1 MKKALLIINGLIIVA
16 LLLVAGTP
24 QLGATAQAADTKVYK
39 WVFAQAQQPNN
50 TFFLRNKKE
59 AKEIAK
65 QTNGRLQI
73 QVFSDGV
80 IVPSMEIP
88 NAVKNRTIEMG
99 NTPYSAFQAVL
110 PSTRMIS
117 FMGGPLMSLSDWMVW
132 GNAFGYPVVKA
143 DIDKTFN
150 ARFYPGAALPAVL
163 CSKKPVTKLSD
174 YKGMKLRMY
183 GHTASLARKLGASIV
198 QVPGNELYT
207 ALQTGSI
214 DGAFWG
220 GYDGA
225 WIIKMWEITKYY
237 LTPVCAVG
245 GAMCFIVN
253 KDAYNE
259 LPGDLQL
266 VVDEWLKKQQW
277 LTAKE
282 SRQLEERGLDTMIQ
296 NGMKRS
302 AMNAEDQ
309 AEIKRIALELL
320 KDEAKDASSTEMYN
334 SMVNFIRQD
343 EKMWK
348 PSFNAE

>member
-24 QLGATAQAADTKVYK
+24 QLGANAQAADTKVYK
-39 WVFAQAQQPNN
+39 WRFAQGQQPNN

-59 AKEIAK
+59 AEEIAK

-73 QVFSDGV
+73 EVFSDGV

-88 NAVKNRTIEMG
+88 NAIRNRTIEMG
-99 NTPYSAFQAVL
+99 CIYYAPFQAVL

-117 FMGGPLMSLSDWMVW
+117 YIGGPLMDLDNWMVW
-132 GNAFGYPVVKA
+132 ANAYGYPIVKR
-143 DIDKTFN
+143 DIEKTFK
-150 ARFYPGAALPAVL
+150 ARYYPGLAIPAIL
-163 CSKKPVTKLSD
+163 CTRKPVTKLSD
-174 YKGMKLRMY
+174 YKGMKVRMY

-237 LTPVCAVG
+237 LTPACAVG
-245 GAMCFIVN
+245 ASMCFIVN

-259 LPGDLQL
+259 LPGDLQI
-266 VVDEWLKKQQW
+266 VVDEWMKSQQW
-277 LTAKE
+277 LILKE

-302 AMNAEDQ
+302 AMNAADQ
-309 AEIKRIALELL
+309 AEIKKIALELL

-334 SMVNFIRQD
+334 SMVNYIRQN

-348 PSFNAE
+348 PTFIAE